1 MRHPDSGL
9 FFYAIASAFKPFL
22 EVYLFYRNENQ
33 KAKNRKMG
41 CKNNQMY
48 LFWTGDSHFVE
59 CSFWFWVNKFIPNGI
74 RPADNNFVTPLPR
87 RGDEIVVIPI
97 FLVFMR
103 VSGLFRADFSKLPHR
118 GCPTPKRAKT
128 AQNRLLVTAQ
138 EGGFFIF

>member
-74 RPADNNFVTPLPR
+74 RPADNYFVTPLPR
-87 RGDEIVVIPI
+87 GGDEIVVIPI

-103 VSGLFRADFSKLPHR
+103 VSGLFGADFSKSPHR

-128 AQNRLLVTAQ
+128 AKNRLLVTAQ